1 MTKNKNTCI
10 VIVGPTAVGKT
21 SLALALARH
30 FHTDI
35 ISADS
40 RQCYREISI
49 GVAKPTADELNSV
62 KHYFINSHS
71 IAETLTAADF
81 ENYALSASKEIFNQ
95 NNIAVM
101 VGGTGLYVNAFCQGL
116 DAIPPIDA
124 VIRQQIRTGYENY
137 GIKWLQEAIAKN
149 DPVYFSNGEIQ
160 NPQRVMRA
168 LEVVLSTGNS
178 IRYYQ
183 QGNKAARDFN
193 CIKIGLNLPKPLLH
207 ENINKRVDGMLQ
219 EGLVKEVKQVLAY
232 RNHNALQTVGY
243 KEVFAFFDGE
253 YDLATTIEKIKI
265 NTRQYA
271 KRQITWFKK
280 DAEIEWF
287 NPSELQ
293 LILKYLFGRLVELR

>member
-1 MTKNKNTCI
+1 MTKNTCI

-40 RQCYREISI
+40 RQCYRELSI
-49 GVAKPTADELNSV
+49 GVAKPTTTELNSV

-71 IAETLTAADF
+71 IAETVTAADF
-81 ENYALSASKEIFNQ
+81 EKDALAACKEIFTQ
-95 NNIAVM
+95 TNIAVM

-124 VIRQQIRTGYENY
+124 AIRQQIRTDYENY
-137 GIKWLQEAIAKN
+137 GLKWLQDAIAKK
-149 DPVYFSNGEIQ
+149 DPVYFSDGELQ

-178 IRYYQ
+178 IRHYQ
-183 QGNKAARDFN
+183 QGNKAVRDFN

-207 ENINKRVDGMLQ
+207 ENINNRVDAMLR
-219 EGLVKEVKQVLAY
+219 EGLVEEVQQVLNY

-243 KEVFAFFDGE
+243 KEMFAYIDGE
-253 YDLATTIEKIKI
+253 YDLLTAVEKIKT

-280 DAEIEWF
+280 DATIEWF
-287 NPSELQ
+287 NPAELQ
-293 LILKYLFGRLVELR
+293 LILKYLSDQLV

>member
-40 RQCYREISI
+40 RQCYRELSI
-49 GVAKPTADELNSV
+49 GVAKPTTSELNSV

-81 ENYALSASKEIFNQ
+81 ETYALSASKEIFNQ

-124 VIRQQIRTGYENY
+124 VIRQQIRTAYEKY
-137 GIKWLQEAIAKN
+137 GIKWLQDAIAKN
-149 DPVYFSNGEIQ
+149 DPVYFSNGEMQ
-160 NPQRVMRA
+160 NPQRLMRA

-183 QGNKAARDFN
+183 QGTKAIRDFN

-207 ENINKRVDGMLQ
+207 ENINNRVDAMLK
-219 EGLVKEVKQVLAY
+219 EGLVEEVNQVLAY

-243 KEVFAFFDGE
+243 KEMFGYLDGE
-253 YDLATTIEKIKI
+253 YDLLTAIEKIKT

-287 NPSELQ
+287 NPAELQ
-293 LILKYLFGRLVELR
+293 LILKYLSGRLV

>member
-116 DAIPPIDA
+116 DAIPAIDA

-207 ENINKRVDGMLQ
+207 ENVNKRVDGMLQ
-219 EGLVKEVKQVLAY
+219 EGLVEEVKQVLAY

-243 KEVFAFFDGE
+243 KEIFAFFDGE
-253 YDLATTIEKIKI
+253 YDLSTAIEKIKI

-293 LILKYLFGRLVELR
+293 LILKYLSGRLVELR

>member
-116 DAIPPIDA
+116 DAIPAIDA

-183 QGNKAARDFN
+183 QGNKAARNFN

-219 EGLVKEVKQVLAY
+219 EGLVEEVKQVLAY
-232 RNHNALQTVGY
+232 RNHNALLTVGY
-243 KEVFAFFDGE
+243 KEIFAFFDGE
-253 YDLATTIEKIKI
+253 YDLLTAIEKIKI

-293 LILKYLFGRLVELR
+293 LILKYLSGRLVELR

>member
-62 KHYFINSHS
+62 KHYFISSHS
-71 IAETLTAADF
+71 IEETLTAADF

-183 QGNKAARDFN
+183 QGNKAARNFN

-219 EGLVKEVKQVLAY
+219 EGLVEEVKQVLAY

-243 KEVFAFFDGE
+243 KEIFAFFDGE
-253 YDLATTIEKIKI
+253 YDLLTAIEKIKI

-293 LILKYLFGRLVELR
+293 LILKYLSGRLVELR

>member
-101 VGGTGLYVNAFCQGL
+101 VGGTGLYVNALCKGL

-207 ENINKRVDGMLQ
+207 ENVNKRVDGMLQ
-219 EGLVKEVKQVLAY
+219 EGLVEEVKQVLAY

-243 KEVFAFFDGE
+243 KEIFAFFDGE
-253 YDLATTIEKIKI
+253 YDLSTAIEKIKI

-293 LILKYLFGRLVELR
+293 LILKYLSGRLVELR

>member
-116 DAIPPIDA
+116 DAIPAIDA

-207 ENINKRVDGMLQ
+207 ENINMRVDGMLQ
-219 EGLVKEVKQVLAY
+219 EGLVEEVKQVLAY

-243 KEVFAFFDGE
+243 KEIFAFFDGE
-253 YDLATTIEKIKI
+253 YDLSTAIEKIKI

-293 LILKYLFGRLVELR
+293 LILKYLSGRLVELR